1 LRSDGVSASIF
12 MTELAAAYNAI
23 KAGRAGPDLAAL
35 PIQYADFSAWQ
46 RARLDGGELEAQRAH
61 WRQQLADAPLLLQLP
76 TDFARPAEPS
86 GRAGDAGLEVS
97 AEATAGLRALA
108 AGCGATMFT
117 VLLAAWQVRGP
128 RPCPPG
134 RPALGPAAGL
144 TAPRRPG
151 ARCCWGGTAGARTWW
166 WARRWPT
173 ARGPSWKGCWATSST
188 PWRCAGTCRVR
199 LAATRHRNTRA
210 AGAPRPQ
217 ALRTLRD
224 PRACARARRR
234 PQLPR
239 PPAPGEGGGA
249 RRAGERGRALP
260 AGRRRRPRAA
270 QLGLQPAVPEPV
282 HAGGRQLRVRAR
294 AGRCDRRAGRGAPA
308 RQGSRAGLTWLQHC
322 ERGAAAAAG

>member
-1 LRSDGVSASIF
+1 

-23 KAGRAGPDLAAL
+23 KAGHAEPDLAAL

-46 RARLDGGELEAQRAH
+46 RARLDGGELEAQRTH

-76 TDFARPAEPS
+76 TDFARPSEPS
-86 GRAGDAGLEVS
+86 GRAGDVGLEVS
-97 AEATAGLRALA
+97 AEATAGLRVLA
-108 AGCGATMFT
+108 AGGGATMFT

-128 RPCPPG
+128 RPCQTAAPLPARPPRARSSG
-134 RPALGPAAGL
+134 GPDG
-144 TAPRRPG
+144 APHRPG

-173 ARGPSWKGCWATSST
+173 ARGPSWKGCWAISST

-210 AGAPRPQ
+210 AGAARPQ
-217 ALRTLRD
+217 ALQTLRD

-239 PPAPGEGGGA
+239 PAAAGEGGGA

-260 AGRRRRPRAA
+260 AGRGRCPRAA

-282 HAGGRQLRVRAR
+282 HAGERQLRVRAR

-308 RQGSRAGLTWLQHC
+308 RQGSRAGPTWLQHC
-322 ERGAAAAAG
+322 ERRAADAAG